1 MKENVAEHGS
11 FVVDTADASV
21 TRCHAYYVELFT
33 RVAGLTVLKTAL
45 QRDWPKALF
54 RLRMYALQAPGEG
67 EAAAGGE

>member
-1 MKENVAEHGS
+1 M
-11 FVVDTADASV
+11 
-21 TRCHAYYVELFT
+21 ELFQ

-54 RLRMYALQAPGEG
+54 RLRMYALQRPAD